1 MNNTVSTEL
10 CTMLLRYASKIGIDS
25 EDILNRADIKSSVL
39 SNSYKRIALDKFGFL
54 WNEILQK
61 SNDPDFGLN
70 FGASGY
76 SIKGGGILSS
86 ILRNCPTLGIAIEKL
101 IRYHDLS
108 GEVSLFELE
117 KNGNHISIIIKPI
130 HPDIE
135 FQRHSAEVLL
145 ASLFAILQELS
156 CGNISFKEIH
166 FAHSKPEVISTHKR
180 IFNTELVFN
189 QKENR
194 LVFEERYLSQSI
206 FLANNE
212 LLDAL
217 QQFAQEQLN
226 KLKSTNEWS
235 NKVKRRI
242 GWILLNG
249 DKPGIETISQDLN
262 ISTRSL
268 QNKLKNESVSYQI
281 LLDEVRKE
289 ISLSYIERPDTTI
302 NDLAFILAFSD
313 QSAFSHSFKRWTG
326 KSPLEYRK
334 ILSYNN

>member
-1 MNNTVSTEL
+1 MLYKKRLMTPGPTEVPPTVLAQGGQPIIHHRTPQFRKVLTEVV
-10 CTMLLRYASKIGIDS
+10 A
-25 EDILNRADIKSSVL
+25 
-39 SNSYKRIALDKFGFL
+39 
-54 WNEILQK
+54 
-61 SNDPDFGLN
+61 GL
-70 FGASGY
+70 
-76 SIKGGGILSS
+76 
-86 ILRNCPTLGIAIEKL
+86 
-101 IRYHDLS
+101 
-108 GEVSLFELE
+108 
-117 KNGNHISIIIKPI
+117 
-130 HPDIE
+130 
-135 FQRHSAEVLL
+135 
-145 ASLFAILQELS
+145 
-156 CGNISFKEIH
+156 
-166 FAHSKPEVISTHKR
+166 KR

-334 ILSYNN
+334 TLSYNN